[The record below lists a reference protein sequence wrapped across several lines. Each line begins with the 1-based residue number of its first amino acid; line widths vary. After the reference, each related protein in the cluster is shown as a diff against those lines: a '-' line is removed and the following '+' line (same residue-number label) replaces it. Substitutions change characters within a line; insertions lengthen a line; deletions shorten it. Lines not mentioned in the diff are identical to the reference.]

1 MSAKEIFEFFW
12 CFNPGNHT
20 PFEAALVHR
29 QTKTMATSTIKVGA
43 KVTIPAQPEKGVGVV
58 RYHGTPQFAE
68 GVWVGIE
75 LDHQGIE

>member
-1 MSAKEIFEFFW
+1 
-12 CFNPGNHT
+12 
-20 PFEAALVHR
+20 
-29 QTKTMATSTIKVGA
+29 MATSTIKVGA